1 MKKPERLV
9 HALTTAYN
17 EYLECEQAEATAKFE
32 VLNQKLVEFV
42 KTNLIFWGTLNLDN
56 FACDVLLSKDHSW
69 KLVRFVEAE
78 TNEVFVVPVRIINQ
92 YSMETYNLP
101 KIFKIGKYLLGDIT
115 IEVDKSGHFTY
126 HHGTKANDIYV
137 DLMKASNHDK
147 AWFTDV
153 RNALTDKE
161 YELLKPIDRA
171 KNVYNLLANAK
182 VIELTESC
190 LITRIK
196 SVEGA
201 ESVASLL
208 EDNTVGVT
216 SIGKDSNPIMVVG
229 LKNNYVLT
237 NITNAQGA
245 FAYIDGNYYKLSI
258 DLPQRQIVT
267 MSLFK
272 LEDMED
278 AIEDQTPMFY
288 SRECLL
294 REAK

>member
-9 HALTTAYN
+9 HALTAAYN
-17 EYLECEQAEATAKFE
+17 EYLECDKAEITAKFE
-32 VLNQKLVEFV
+32 ALNQKLVEFV

-101 KIFKIGKYLLGDIT
+101 KVFKIGKYLLGDIT
-115 IEVDKSGHFTY
+115 VEVDKAGHFTY
-126 HHGTKANDIYV
+126 HRGTKANDIYV
-137 DLMKASNHDK
+137 DVLKASHQDK
-147 AWFTDV
+147 TWFNDV
-153 RNALTDKE
+153 RSTLAAKD
-161 YELLKPIDRA
+161 YELLKPIDRS

-201 ESVASLL
+201 ESVAALL
-208 EDNTVGVT
+208 EDDTVGIT
-216 SIGKDSNPIMVVG
+216 SIGKDSDPIMVIG
-229 LKNNYVLT
+229 LKNNYVLAT
-237 NITNAQGA
+237 VTNAHGA

-258 DLPQRQIVT
+258 DLPLRQIVT
-267 MSLFK
+267 MSIFP
-272 LEDMED
+272 LEEMED

-288 SRECLL
+288 SRDGLL
-294 REAK
+294 REAR